1 MKICLATSSQ
11 GGLDDFVSSNFGR
24 CTSFTIVEYESKE
37 IKEVK
42 VIPNPGINSGSGAGI
57 LASKLVVDEG
67 CNVLI
72 AGAIGPNAYQVL
84 SMGNIDVREC
94 APMPV
99 KEAINAF
106 LEGKLMPSKG
116 TGPGMGRGMGR
127 HGMGM
132 GNGRGYGRGRGLF

>member
-1 MKICLATSSQ
+1 VYKRQ
-11 GGLDDFVSSNFGR
+11 GLDDFVSSNFGR
-24 CTSFTIVEYESKE
+24 CPSFTIVEYESQQ

-42 VIPNPGINSGSGAGI
+42 VVTNPGINAGSGAGI

-72 AGAIGPNAYQVL
+72 AGAIGPNAYEVL

-94 APMPV
+94 SPMSV

-106 LEGKLMPSKG
+106 LEGKLMPSNG
-116 TGPGMGRGMGR
+116 AHQGMGHGMGR
-127 HGMGM
+127 HGMGR
-132 GNGRGYGRGRGLF
+132 GGYGRGRGLL